1 MTGDKTLC
9 LCRSEQRNTS
19 ICLLFLFLE
28 CTLLFLSPI
37 DHICISGGLP
47 SHLAF
52 DFIAMQDHDNSAPSK
67 LVDNFYPSRY
77 LLHYFGQDYT
87 ETARRSFDLE
97 F

>member
-1 MTGDKTLC
+1 MYFAFPVSYRPYL
-9 LCRSEQRNTS
+9 
-19 ICLLFLFLE
+19 
-28 CTLLFLSPI
+28 
-37 DHICISGGLP
+37 HIWGSNL
-47 SHLAF
+47 HLAF